1 MKIPVVR
8 PSLNHKEQNFLGPPK
23 FIAQLR
29 LWDQDRF
36 FMLYQVSQKKCS
48 LVSFAPFLLM
58 NIFFWTPCIQSA
70 KSIWIGVSF
79 SKVLLTR
86 IDESD
91 QSEQKSWNRAS
102 GELEETVEEKE
113 PLVSKNLQ
121 VPGLLKIK
129 HLIQQH

>member
-1 MKIPVVR
+1 MN
-8 PSLNHKEQNFLGPPK
+8 PS
-23 FIAQLR
+23 
-29 LWDQDRF
+29 
-36 FMLYQVSQKKCS
+36 
-48 LVSFAPFLLM
+48 
-58 NIFFWTPCIQSA
+58 
-70 KSIWIGVSF
+70 
-79 SKVLLTR
+79 LTR